1 MPDKMPDANIALQGW
16 AIGATHVQSIKNFY
30 PKGTIQP
37 REPHRDMNKVRLR
50 RLQKKLD
57 LPPKPLT
64 PQDAQTGSAQKKI
77 INLIPPQYNNA
88 VSEFNTRKK
97 TLAWSR
103 SKITMD
109 DTQKVYTKMA

>member
-57 LPPKPLT
+57 LPPKGRDPSR
-64 PQDAQTGSAQKKI
+64 PKMHKPDQPQKK
-77 INLIPPQYNNA
+77 N
-88 VSEFNTRKK
+88 
-97 TLAWSR
+97 
-103 SKITMD
+103 
-109 DTQKVYTKMA
+109 